1 MCSLQFKPAHLNIF
15 EARSRA
21 QVCRRRWSI
30 KWTICQQNSRDLG
43 ARVIKY
49 PAADHHTPEKRFARL
64 PQSAEQ
70 AKADSNS
77 FPPTVTQ
84 PKHSKRSQCKPE
96 AISLQKI
103 WVTSNPHH
111 AGYCTFISAT
121 RANATPWDR
130 LNNKVIGQEH
140 RSVRPAIMFIREPSR
155 PLDTRDRAANASGR
169 HVAIKNQIARA
180 AFAKIRFVPEGTNTI
195 WKNGNGDLAD
205 VENRIWVNNFLRQST
220 PAHSW
225 KAFVKPSPVLSS

>member
-21 QVCRRRWSI
+21 QVCRRRWTI
-30 KWTICQQNSRDLG
+30 KWTMCQQNSRDLG

-49 PAADHHTPEKRFARL
+49 PAADHHTSEKRFARL

-96 AISLQKI
+96 AVSL
-103 WVTSNPHH
+103 
-111 AGYCTFISAT
+111 AFCT
-121 RANATPWDR
+121 
-130 LNNKVIGQEH
+130 
-140 RSVRPAIMFIREPSR
+140 RE
-155 PLDTRDRAANASGR
+155 
-169 HVAIKNQIARA
+169 IARL
-180 AFAKIRFVPEGTNTI
+180 TNL
-195 WKNGNGDLAD
+195 GDTS
-205 VENRIWVNNFLRQST
+205 R
-220 PAHSW
+220 
-225 KAFVKPSPVLSS
+225 

>member
-21 QVCRRRWSI
+21 QVCRRRWTI
-30 KWTICQQNSRDLG
+30 KWTIRQQNSRDLG

-49 PAADHHTPEKRFARL
+49 PAADHHASEKRFARL

-96 AISLQKI
+96 AVSLGKI
-103 WVTSNPHH
+103 WVTPNPHH
-111 AGYCTFISAT
+111 AGYCTFISTT
-121 RANATPWDR
+121 RANAVPWDSFD
-130 LNNKVIGQEH
+130 NKVVGEKH
-140 RSVRPAIMFIREPSR
+140 RDMSPAVMFVSESSR
-155 PLDTRDRAANASGR
+155 LLYPRNCATHESGR
-169 HVAIKNQIARA
+169 HVAIKDQIARMTR
-180 AFAKIRFVPEGTNTI
+180 AKVRYMAEGTNMI
-195 WKNGNGDLAD
+195 RKNVDGDLAD
-205 VENRIWVNNFLRQST
+205 FANRTWVNNFLRQST
-220 PAHSW
+220 PPAMRMR
-225 KAFVKPSPVLSS
+225 P